1 MPQGALPSAD
11 EIIRREASRRRIA
24 AYTAL
29 ASALFTVIA
38 LIIESRIA
46 AANIPDFDA
55 TDLAQTLAI
64 VHDGGQLPRT
74 FLPAVAQFTL
84 DHGTQTLLA
93 AASRAISLLLLL
105 PMVLLLVD
113 AVRARGGQLGA
124 WVRIATFVGFILFAV
139 VTVGV
144 VLLQLSVYRTARDAG
159 FEPADIWDAVR
170 DSPRTVAGLSDF
182 VGRALA
188 GLTLSLAAVQAVR
201 IGLLPRF
208 IGYLGVFIGLLFIVP
223 LEPSGVVR
231 AFWFGALAFIVSG
244 RLVGGTPPAWDAGVA
259 VAPEPRM
266 PSEPREKRA
275 KGAKGKAKD

>member
-266 PSEPREKRA
+266 PPEPREKRA

>member
-11 EIIRREASRRRIA
+11 EIIRREAGPRRIA

-29 ASALFTVIA
+29 ASALFMIIA
-38 LIIESRIA
+38 LIIESQIA
-46 AANIPDFDA
+46 RANIPDFQA
-55 TDLAQTLAI
+55 TDLAQTLAV
-64 VHDGGQLPRT
+64 VHDRGELPRT

-84 DHGTQTLLA
+84 DHGTETLLA
-93 AASRAISLLLLL
+93 ATARAISLLLLL
-105 PMVLLLVD
+105 PMVVLLID

-124 WVRIATFVGFILFAV
+124 WVRPAAIFGYALFAI

-144 VLLQLSVYRTARDAG
+144 VVLQLSVYRTARDAG

-170 DSPRTVAGLSDF
+170 DSPRTAAGLSDF

-188 GLTLSLAAVQAVR
+188 GLTVSLAAVQAVR
-201 IGLLPRF
+201 VGLLPKL

-231 AFWFGALAFIVSG
+231 AFWFGALAFVVSG
-244 RLVGGTPPAWDAGVA
+244 RLANGTPPAWESGVA
-259 VAPEPRM
+259 VAPEPRQ
-266 PSEPREKRA
+266 PPEPRA
-275 KGAKGKAKD
+275 KSGKAGKSGKD

>member
-11 EIIRREASRRRIA
+11 EIIRREAGRRRIA

-29 ASALFTVIA
+29 ASAMFTVIA
-38 LIIESRIA
+38 LFLESQIA
-46 AANIPDFDA
+46 GDSIPDFDA
-55 TDLAQTLAI
+55 TDLAQTLAL
-64 VHDGGQLPRT
+64 VQSGGEMPRT

-84 DHGTQTLLA
+84 DHGTETILA
-93 AASRAISLLLLL
+93 AGARAISLLLLI
-105 PMVLLLVD
+105 PMVLLLID
-113 AVRARGGQLGA
+113 AVRVRGGQLGLWA
-124 WVRIATFVGFILFAV
+124 RIAALSGFVLFAV

-144 VLLQLSVYRTARDAG
+144 VFLQLSVYRTARDAG

-170 DSPRTVAGLSDF
+170 DSPRTIAGLADF
-182 VGRALA
+182 LGRALA

-208 IGYLGVFIGLLFIVP
+208 IGYLGVFIGLLFIAP

-244 RLVGGTPPAWDAGVA
+244 RLAGGTPPAWDSGVA

-266 PSEPREKRA
+266 PPEPREKKR
-275 KGAKGKAKD
+275 GKGKQKD

>member
-1 MPQGALPSAD
+1 MPQGALASAD
-11 EIIRREASRRRIA
+11 EIIQREAGRRRIA

-38 LIIESRIA
+38 LIIESGIA
-46 AANIPDFDA
+46 QSNIPDFQA
-55 TDLAQTLAI
+55 TDLAQTLAL
-64 VHDGGQLPRT
+64 VESGQELPRT
-74 FLPAVAQFTL
+74 FLPAIAQFTL
-84 DHGTQTLLA
+84 DNGTATLI
-93 AASRAISLLLLL
+93 AASARAISLILLL

-124 WVRIATFVGFILFAV
+124 WVRFASIGGFVLFAL

-144 VLLQLSVYRTARDAG
+144 VVLQLSVYRTARDAG

-170 DSPRTVAGLSDF
+170 DSPRTLAGLSDF

-188 GLTLSLAAVQAVR
+188 GLTVALAAVQAVR
-201 IGLLPRF
+201 TGLLPRF
-208 IGYLGVFIGLLFIVP
+208 IGYLGVFIGMLFVVP

-231 AFWFGALAFIVSG
+231 AFWFGALAFVVSG
-244 RLVGGTPPAWDAGVA
+244 RLASGTPPAWDAGVA

-266 PSEPREKRA
+266 PAEPKA
-275 KGAKGKAKD
+275 KGGKKGKRGA